1 MKLEDVERLMED
13 SAEAQATQER
23 MQEAL
28 SASLTPEQACGLPR
42 CCVLPCWQ
50 SPACLPHVDRL
61 QQLSPACGSG
71 SGLDG
76 SLAVRGCT
84 WRHIA

>member
-28 SASLTPEQACGLPR
+28 SASLTPEQARGPPR
-42 CCVLPCWQ
+42 CCVLPC
-50 SPACLPHVDRL
+50 
-61 QQLSPACGSG
+61 
-71 SGLDG
+71 
-76 SLAVRGCT
+76 
-84 WRHIA
+84 